1 MTPIMLQGPAA
12 EPVGLAEAKAYLRI
26 DGDDEDELVGM
37 LVTAARLTVEVE
49 CGRALIQQRWRL
61 SLDRWPRGCEIRVPI
76 APFRACEAVRVHAG
90 AGTPSLVPPDAYI
103 ADAAE
108 EGGRILMTGTP
119 PAPARRAG
127 GIEADIVVG
136 YGPRAGDVPGP
147 LRQAVRLLVA
157 RWFERRGDDP
167 LDEGPARLPGDVAAL
182 LAPYRRAGL

>member
-12 EPVGLAEAKAYLRI
+12 EPVGLAEAKAYLRV
-26 DGDDEDELVGM
+26 DANDEDELVGL

-61 SLDRWPRGCEIRVPI
+61 SLDRWPRGGRIPVPI

-90 AGTPSLVPPDAYI
+90 AGAPSLLPPDAYV
-103 ADAAE
+103 ADAAVD
-108 EGGRILMTGTP
+108 GGCIQLIG
-119 PAPARRAG
+119 PAPAPTRRAG

-136 YGPRAGDVPGP
+136 YGLSPGDVPGP

-157 RWFERRGDDP
+157 RWFERRGDDVE
-167 LDEGPARLPGDVAAL
+167 EGPARLPGEVAAL
-182 LAPYRRAGL
+182 LAPYRGARL